1 MRDVGP
7 FSNELE
13 FGLYGVDA
21 AKIIAGYGSSLVHEV
36 NPRDVVELNVSMAPD
51 IATLNQRLYEDVGRL
66 TDTAKAAGGIVY
78 GGSSIFSD
86 VSGVEPKRYR
96 TTSASESL
104 ARGFLD
110 IASQQ
115 IVIGMPDAGMGFELY
130 RLFRGASP
138 ALLALTASS
147 PYSISGDAVL
157 DTDNASRRM
166 EQYKKLCRFLPAGM
180 WQEMPELNSLAEHR
194 AWMQNV
200 SGQLKEKLE
209 GGLMDANWKELRK
222 VRSNG
227 NGCYS
232 YYPFD
237 TLEPHQ
243 VYCFIRI
250 RPDHRTLERGGNSLF
265 SLELRAP
272 DMPTTRERMQMLNA
286 MVIGLA
292 YYAADHGTGAI
303 PQPYSGSF
311 QELEIAARRGLD
323 AEINGV
329 PARNAIGEL
338 RQFAAKGLEER
349 GYRPVDGFDLTER
362 VLTEGNDADI
372 IRHAGIHSA
381 GGIRSYLAERL
392 ACGEKA

>member
-21 AKIIAGYGSSLVHEV
+21 ASVIAGYGSSLVHEV

-51 IATLNQRLYEDVGRL
+51 IATLNQRLYNDVGRL
-66 TDTAKAAGGIVY
+66 IDTAKTAGGIVY

-86 VSGVEPKRYR
+86 VSDVEPKRHR
-96 TTSASESL
+96 TTSVSESL

-115 IVIGMPDAGMGFELY
+115 IVIGIPDAELGFGLY

-138 ALLALTASS
+138 AFLALTASS
-147 PYSISGDAVL
+147 PYKISDGAVA
-157 DTDNASRRM
+157 DTGNASRRM
-166 EQYKKLCRFLPAGM
+166 EQYKNLCRFLPADM

-194 AWMQNV
+194 TWLQHV
-200 SGQLKEKLE
+200 SGQLKKRLE
-209 GGLMDANWKELRK
+209 GGLMDANWEALRK

-227 NGCYS
+227 NGNHS

-243 VYCFIRI
+243 VYCFVRV
-250 RPDHRTLERGGNSLF
+250 RPDHRTVEKVGNSLF

-272 DMPTTRERMQMLNA
+272 DMPTTRERMKMLNA

-311 QELEIAARRGLD
+311 HELEIAARYGLD

-329 PARNAIGEL
+329 PARNAVDEL
-338 RQFAAKGLEER
+338 RKFAARGLEER
-349 GYRPVDGFDLTER
+349 GYRSVDGFDLTEQ
-362 VLTEGNDADI
+362 VLTGGNDAHL
-372 IRHAGIHSA
+372 IRQTGVHSA
-381 GGIRSYLAERL
+381 CRIRSYLAERL
-392 ACGEKA
+392 VKGEKT